1 MLLRFVWQ
9 QKATGRR
16 KSSLDAL
23 NYTATGNRQVEIR
36 QKLYEEFNMPR
47 RTSHSRPWSPQQEEV
62 TDKLTSSRF
71 RRMSEPLPKLSGE
84 GNRYHNFPLSK
95 TPVIGLRHAQ
105 SLLNCSLYHTTLQKL
120 SLQSKSLVIKWQ
132 TLQKVNG
139 RDISKIYWQLAS
151 KILACIDSNEVAL
164 LMVDFL
170 VPACRWWLFCLLTP
184 MPKLV
189 PNGA

>member
-84 GNRYHNFPLSK
+84 GNRYHNLPLSK
-95 TPVIGLRHAQ
+95 TPK
-105 SLLNCSLYHTTLQKL
+105 SLDLDMHNHNCSLYHTTLQKL
-120 SLQSKSLVIKWQ
+120 SLKSKSLVIKWQ

-139 RDISKIYWQLAS
+139 RDISEIYWQLAS